1 MLSRHIFY
9 GPRTSETMVS
19 KKETPKKDMDLDIFF
34 MTSHMTYLLKTF
46 YQFEFLKTL
55 PSYFVFPPGTSKTMV
70 SIMLVGICA
79 RRYGKCHV

>member
-9 GPRTSETMVS
+9 GPRTSKTMVS
-19 KKETPKKDMDLDIFF
+19 KKETPKKEMDLNIFF

-55 PSYFVFPPGTSKTMV
+55 PSCFVFPPGTSKTMV
-70 SIMLVGICA
+70 SKTLVGVC
-79 RRYGKCHV
+79 RRINGKCHV